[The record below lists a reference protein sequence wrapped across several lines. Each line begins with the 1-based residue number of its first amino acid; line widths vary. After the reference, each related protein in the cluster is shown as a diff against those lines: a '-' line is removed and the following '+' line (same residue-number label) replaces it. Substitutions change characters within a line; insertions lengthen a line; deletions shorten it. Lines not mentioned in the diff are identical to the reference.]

1 MSSCSPGGPNAP
13 HPVEG
18 ATKPLT
24 VTVAT
29 TRKISG
35 LGNTTIWGLIKNGTL
50 KTIRIGRRRLI
61 LYSSLET
68 LLSPTPP
75 EPALKPRRGRP
86 RKVTASESRL

>member
-1 MSSCSPGGPNAP
+1 MSTCSPGGPNAP

-18 ATKPLT
+18 TAKPLT

-35 LGNTTIWGLIKNGTL
+35 LGNTTIWGLIKNGAL
-50 KTIRIGRRRLI
+50 ETIRIGRRRLI

-86 RKVTASESRL
+86 RKTKSTLLVR